1 MNLDALVVGINNYE
15 HLPEDRQLRAPA
27 NDAELIAQR
36 LEAEGVWQVTRLPEA
51 GTKSGKRRVSSQKM
65 LAVQELEAAIEDLFY
80 PDTQRNKPDAALLYF
95 SGHGLRKV
103 NRRRSEGFLAA
114 SDVHPEDDRWGIS
127 LKWLQELLQDSPVAA
142 QVVWLDCCHS
152 GELLNFEEGNPG
164 EQGRARDRCFIAA
177 SQDHRL
183 AYEGGG
189 KVPYSDLTRVLWQ
202 GLDTAE
208 GDVTSFDLQRFV
220 DDDFSQQTQRQQRP
234 LFQTSGNS
242 ILLVP
247 GAKKPQ
253 QVIAQVIREE
263 NPYQGLN
270 AFTQRTAEFFF
281 GREAAAQ
288 EILQKLSQSPFVPV
302 IGVSGSGKSSVVRA
316 GVMARLGTS
325 ARWMVLPAIKPGD
338 SPIDPVNEISRVLI
352 QACAQDSQKPQV
364 AMAMGNGNLAGA
376 VDLLPGDENLLLVV
390 DQFEEIFTV
399 CPPEQEAERQRF
411 LKLLV
416 DLSQQPD
423 SRLRVVT
430 TMRADFFEQCLTY
443 REFGKVIKR
452 QQVLLLPMDDDQLQ
466 AAIVEP
472 AAVQGYG
479 FEPRLLELILEDVAT
494 ESNCLP
500 LLQFALTQLWE
511 QRDPER
517 HVLTEAAYRNMGRLM
532 GALNSHAESI
542 YGGTIA
548 DVKLRLRSDE
558 QRGWARRICLKLVR
572 TGMAAKDTRQ
582 RQPLS
587 LVLGLG
593 QSPAEEQTIREVI
606 KVLVDGRLLVQ
617 GSAVAMAAETA
628 LERSTPAQDNS
639 KPDDVW
645 IDLAHEALLEGC
657 ARFRQWRQENRDLR
671 RLVQRVEDGEKEWQ
685 QKGKQEGYL
694 LQGGLLAEVREQWEM
709 LEAELGQSTQR
720 YYQESEQREQ
730 DQVAFLERALTE
742 SRLREEAMQILNLT
756 RVRPRP
762 DTAVRAIRA
771 VGASNQTLDGHILT
785 PVQNNL
791 PAVVN
796 QIHECGCLRGH
807 SDAVL
812 SVAFSPDGQTV
823 VSGSNDKTIRLWDLN
838 GTPIG
843 EPFEGHSAS
852 VRSVAFS
859 PDGKTVVSGSD
870 DNTIR
875 LWDLNGTP
883 IGEPFEGHSSSVLS
897 VAFSPDGKT
906 VVSGSSDNTIRLW
919 DLNGTPIGEP
929 FEGHSASVRSVAFSP
944 DGKTVVSGSDDN

>member
-15 HLPEDRQLRAPA
+15 HLPKDRQLGAPA

-36 LEAEGVWQVTRLPEA
+36 LEAEGFWQVTRLPEA
-51 GTKSGKRRVSSQKM
+51 ETTSGNRRVSSKKT
-65 LAVQELEAAIEDLFY
+65 LTVRKLESAIEDLFY

-95 SGHGLRKV
+95 SGHGLRKT

-114 SDVHPEDDRWGIS
+114 SDVNPEDDRWGIS
-127 LKWLQELLQDSPVAA
+127 LQWLRELLQDSPIAA

-164 EQGRARDRCFIAA
+164 EQGLARDRCFIAA
-177 SQDHRL
+177 SQDHKL
-183 AYEGGG
+183 AYEAGGR
-189 KVPYSDLTRVLWQ
+189 VPYSELTRVLWQ
-202 GLDTAE
+202 GLDTAD
-208 GDVTSFDLQRFV
+208 GDVTSFDLQQFV
-220 DDDFSQQTQRQQRP
+220 GDTFSQQIQRQQRP
-234 LFQTSGNS
+234 LFQTSGSS

-247 GAKKPQ
+247 GAKKSQ
-253 QVIAQVIREE
+253 QTIAQVIREE

-270 AFTQRTAEFFF
+270 AFTQKTAEFFF

-316 GVMARLGTS
+316 GVMAKLGTS
-325 ARWMVLPAIKPGD
+325 TRWTVLTAIKPGD
-338 SPIDPVNEISRVLI
+338 SPIDPVNEISRSLTQV
-352 QACAQDSQKPQV
+352 CAQDSQKPRV
-364 AMAMGNGNLAGA
+364 AIAVGNGNLSEA

-399 CPPEQEAERQRF
+399 CPPEQEAERKKF
-411 LKLLV
+411 LQLLV
-416 DLSQQPD
+416 NLSQQLD

-452 QQVLLLPMDDDQLQ
+452 QQVLLLPMDDEELQ
-466 AAIVEP
+466 AAIEEP

-479 FEPRLLELILEDVAT
+479 FEPRLLELILEDVTT

-511 QRDPER
+511 QRDQER
-517 HVLTEAAYRNMGRLM
+517 HLLTEAAYRTMGRLM

-548 DVKLRLRSDE
+548 DVKLQLRSDE
-558 QRGWARRICLKLVR
+558 QREWARRICLKLVR
-572 TGMAAKDTRQ
+572 TGSAAKDTRQ

-593 QSPAEEQTIREVI
+593 QLPQEEKTIREVI
-606 KVLVDGRLLVQ
+606 QVLVNGRLLVQ
-617 GSAVAMAAETA
+617 GSAVAMADETM
-628 LERSTPAQDNS
+628 LELSAPVQDNGKS
-639 KPDDVW
+639 DDVW

-657 ARFRQWRQENRDLR
+657 DRFVHWRQENRDLR

-694 LQGGLLAEVREQWEM
+694 LQGGLLAEVREQWGT
-709 LEAELGQSTQR
+709 LELELGQSTQQ
-720 YYQESEQREQ
+720 YYQQSDQREQ
-730 DQVAFLERALTE
+730 HQVAFLERALTE

-756 RVRPRP
+756 KARPRP
-762 DTAVRAIRA
+762 DTAIRAIQA
-771 VGASNQTLDGHILT
+771 VGTSDQKLDGRILT
-785 PVQNNL
+785 TVQHNL
-791 PAVVN
+791 PAVIN
-796 QIHECGCLRGH
+796 QIHEFGCLQGH
-807 SDAVL
+807 SDY
-812 SVAFSPDGQTV
+812 
-823 VSGSNDKTIRLWDLN
+823 
-838 GTPIG
+838 
-843 EPFEGHSAS
+843 

-859 PDGKTVVSGSD
+859 PDGNTVVSGSAD
-870 DNTIR
+870 QTVR
-875 LWDLNGTP
+875 LWDLKGNP
-883 IGEPFEGHSSSVLS
+883 IGEPFQGHSDSVLS
-897 VAFSPDGKT
+897 VAFSPDGNT
-906 VVSGSSDNTIRLW
+906 IVSGSADQTVRLW
-919 DLNGTPIGEP
+919 DLKGNPIGEP
-929 FEGHSASVRSVAFSP
+929 FQGHS
-944 DGKTVVSGSDDN
+944 